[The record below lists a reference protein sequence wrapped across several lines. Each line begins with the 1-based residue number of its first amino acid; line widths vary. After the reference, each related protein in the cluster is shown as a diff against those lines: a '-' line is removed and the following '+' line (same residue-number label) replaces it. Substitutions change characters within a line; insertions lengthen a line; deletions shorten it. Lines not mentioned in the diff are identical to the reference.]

1 MIIAQEDD
9 HVAHTPDPVALHHIE
24 QLELA
29 TQHLDQL
36 CLDAIAIEGLFGR
49 VMEGDEPPPSA
60 P

>member
-9 HVAHTPDPVALHHIE
+9 HEAHALDPVALFHIE

-29 TQHLDQL
+29 LQHLDQL
-36 CLDAIAIEGLFGR
+36 RLNTVAIEGFLGR
-49 VMEGDEPPPSA
+49 VMEGDGPPPSA